1 MTATHYGVTETL
13 DPGLLARY
21 GNANLPRYT
30 SYPTAPHFT
39 PAVSESQYRNW
50 LAEMP
55 PSSGSLYL
63 HVPFCK
69 AMCWYCGCHTTVA
82 SRDGP
87 ISRYL
92 DHLTAE
98 IDLVAGQLS
107 GDLTVR
113 HVHFGGG
120 TPTLMPPARMRLLMA
135 QLRTRFCI
143 VEDAEIA
150 IEIDPRTLRHEMAK
164 MLGECGFNRA
174 SLGVQSFDHD
184 VQKAINRVQS
194 FEETA
199 KAVRSLREAG
209 LRAINFDLIY
219 GLPGQTLNSCLETVR
234 LALKLCPERLA
245 VFGYAHVP
253 SFKPHQRKIDERT
266 LPDSEL
272 RFAQSRA
279 IADALL
285 QAGYVEIGLDHYA
298 LPDDPLSRAAASGRL
313 HRNFQGYTTD
323 AADVLLGFG
332 ASAIGRLPQG
342 YVQNESRSPSYQ
354 KAVGAGRLPIAR
366 GYGFHDDDRLR
377 GAIIE
382 RLMCD
387 YRVDIASIC
396 SSFASEP
403 AGLLAGP
410 ALAEIASAG
419 LIEQDGWKVSVL
431 PHARP
436 LVRSIA
442 AVFDAHLHRGG
453 THSRAV

>member
-1 MTATHYGVTETL
+1 MPTMLTPE
-13 DPGLLARY
+13 LLVRY
-21 GNANLPRYT
+21 GDARIPRYT
-30 SYPTAPHFT
+30 SYPTPPHFNPT
-39 PAVSESQYRNW
+39 IGETEYRNW
-50 LAEMP
+50 LAAIQA
-55 PSSGSLYL
+55 SSGSLYL

-82 SRDGP
+82 GRDGP
-87 ISRYL
+87 IARYL

-107 GDLTVR
+107 ERLAVR

-120 TPTLMPPARMRLLMA
+120 TPTLMPPSRMRLLIA
-135 QLRTRFCI
+135 QLRTRFR
-143 VEDAEIA
+143 VADDAEIA

-164 MLGECGFNRA
+164 MLGKCGFNRA
-174 SLGVQSFDHD
+174 SLGVQSFDHA

-194 FEETA
+194 FGETA
-199 KAVRSLREAG
+199 EAVRSLREVG
-209 LRAINFDLIY
+209 LKAINFDLIY
-219 GLPGQTLNSCLETVR
+219 GLPGQSLESCLRTVE
-234 LALKLCPERLA
+234 LALKLRPDRLA

-253 SFKPHQRKIDERT
+253 SFKPHQRKIDEQA

-272 RFAQSRA
+272 RFAQSRT
-279 IADALL
+279 IADALV

-298 LPDDPLSRAAASGRL
+298 LPDDPLSRAAASGCL

-342 YVQNESRSPSYQ
+342 YVQNESRIPLYQ
-354 KAVGAGRLPIAR
+354 KAVSEGRLPIAR
-366 GYGFHDDDRLR
+366 GYGVHDDDRLR

-396 SSFASEP
+396 RDFASEP
-403 AGLLAGP
+403 ARLHAGP
-410 ALAEIASAG
+410 ALAEFASAG
-419 LIEQDGWKVSVL
+419 LIEQDSWQVSVL

-442 AVFDAHLHRGG
+442 AAFDAYLHRGG